1 MTTPA
6 RPPLDWSG
14 AVPFPGFS
22 RESKIRLDG
31 EGRFWHDGERVEHPG
46 LAHGLH
52 TWIARHPVDGRI
64 VLENGWDW
72 CYLAVDDAPFFVRAI
87 SISTGAMDAMGVK
100 RATRPADDEGE
111 RLLVRLSDDSE
122 EPLVLESL
130 HVDVDGVIRC
140 EVKHA
145 AKGGPFPARFDRHAA
160 AALGELLHEAAG
172 RVVLRVGARDWPIT
186 SA

>member
-14 AVPFPGFS
+14 HSPFPGFS

-52 TWIARHPVDGRI
+52 TWIARHPSDGRI

-72 CYLAVDDAPFFVRAI
+72 CYLAVDDAPFFVRSI
-87 SISTGAMDAMGVK
+87 SIG
-100 RATRPADDEGE
+100 EGE
-111 RLLVRLSDDSE
+111 RLLLRLSDDSE

-130 HVDVDGVIRC
+130 RVDAEGAIRC

-145 AKGGPFPARFDRHAA
+145 AKGGPYAARFDRHAA
-160 AALGELLHEAAG
+160 AALGELLHEVEG
-172 RVVLRVGARDWPIT
+172 RVVLRVGGVERPIRVG
-186 SA
+186 

>member
-1 MTTPA
+1 LLVRLHLSSEMTTPL

-14 AVPFPGFS
+14 NAPFPGFS

-31 EGRFWHDGERVEHPG
+31 EGRFWHDGERVDHPG
-46 LAHGLH
+46 LARGLH
-52 TWIARHPVDGRI
+52 TWIGRHPNDGRI

-72 CYLAVDDAPFFVRAI
+72 CYLAVDDAPYFVRGV
-87 SISTGAMDAMGVK
+87 SIERGAAQD
-100 RATRPADDEGE
+100 PGE
-111 RLLVRLSDDSE
+111 RLVVRLSDESA

-130 HVDVDGVIRC
+130 RVDAQGAIRC

-145 AKGGPFPARFDRHAA
+145 AKGGPFAARFDRHAA
-160 AALGELLHEAAG
+160 AALGELLHEVDG
-172 RVVLRVGARDWPIT
+172 RVVLRVGGNERVIT